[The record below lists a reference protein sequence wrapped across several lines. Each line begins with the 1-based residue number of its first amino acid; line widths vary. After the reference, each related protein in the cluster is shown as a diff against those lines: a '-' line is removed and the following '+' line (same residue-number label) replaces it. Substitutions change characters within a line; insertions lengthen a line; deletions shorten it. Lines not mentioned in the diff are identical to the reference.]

1 MGDEQMVFSAKLDSD
16 GDTAKITLNGELDSA
31 VAGEFKD
38 VIEKAAE
45 ANPQKLVLF
54 LSELSFMASAGLR
67 VIIFAKQKM
76 GANVNIYVIGATGPV
91 LNTLQMSGF
100 DQAVF
105 IQDSYSD

>member
-1 MGDEQMVFSAKLDSD
+1 MVFSTQLEID
-16 GDTAKITLNGELDSA
+16 GDTVKITLKGELDSA

-38 VIEKAAE
+38 VTEQAAE
-45 ANPQKLVLF
+45 ANPAKLVLF
-54 LSELSFMASAGLR
+54 MSELSFMASAGLR

-76 GANVNIYVIGATGPV
+76 GTNVKIYVIGASGPV

>member
-1 MGDEQMVFSAKLDSD
+1 MAFSTQIDID
-16 GDTAKITLNGELDSA
+16 GDTVKITLNGELDSA

-38 VIEKAAE
+38 VVEQAAE
-45 ANPQKLVLF
+45 ENPAKLVLF
-54 LSELSFMASAGLR
+54 MSELSFMASAGLR
-67 VIIFAKQKM
+67 VIVFAKQNM
-76 GANVNIYVIGATGPV
+76 GADVNIYVIEATGPV